1 MIWRR
6 GNSKAF
12 TLIELVVVIAIIA
25 ILSMIVTA
33 STIAVLRNTQRKS
46 METTLSNY
54 WRLTE
59 MYFNQ
64 INKGMSTSGAP
75 QREALGTRL
84 NMRYSYIILK
94 TTPCQSC
101 SNNYLHIQYAD
112 NPKSSI
118 SRYSIVK
125 MTYRY
130 KGTYYKTEDGQNVTY
145 STDAP

>member
-1 MIWRR
+1 MIWKR
-6 GNSKAF
+6 GNRKAF

-33 STIAVLRNTQRKS
+33 SIIAVLRNSERKS
-46 METTLSNY
+46 METALNNY

-59 MYFNQ
+59 TYFDQ
-64 INKGMSTSGAP
+64 INKGMTTSNIP
-75 QREALGTRL
+75 QREALATRL
-84 NMRYSYIILK
+84 NMRYTYILLK
-94 TTPCQSC
+94 TSACQSC
-101 SNNYLHIQYAD
+101 SNGYLYIQYAD
-112 NPKSSI
+112 NPKSTI
-118 SRYSIVK
+118 ARYSITK

>member
-12 TLIELVVVIAIIA
+12 TLIELVIVIAIIGVLA
-25 ILSMIVTA
+25 MIVTA
-33 STIAVLRNTQRKS
+33 STIAVLRNAERKS
-46 METTLSNY
+46 LETTLTNY

-59 MYFNQ
+59 TYFDQ
-64 INKGMSTSGAP
+64 VNKGMTTTNIP

-84 NMRYSYIILK
+84 NMKYTFILLK

-101 SNNYLHIQYAD
+101 SNNYLYIQYAD

-118 SRYSIVK
+118 ARFSITK
-125 MTYRY
+125 MTYKY

-145 STDAP
+145 STEVP

>member
-59 MYFNQ
+59 TYFDQ
-64 INKGMSTSGAP
+64 INKGMSASGAP

-94 TTPCQSC
+94 TTP
-101 SNNYLHIQYAD
+101 
-112 NPKSSI
+112 
-118 SRYSIVK
+118 
-125 MTYRY
+125 
-130 KGTYYKTEDGQNVTY
+130 
-145 STDAP
+145 